1 MENFDVVVLG
11 GGPGGYVAAI
21 RAAQLGQKVA
31 VVEREHLGGICLN
44 WGCIPT
50 KALLKSAE
58 LYQKMLHA
66 EEYGI
71 TAGKAEFDIEK
82 IVARSRDVSS
92 KLVGGIAGLLKKNKV
107 TVIEGEAKFEN
118 SKQLIID
125 GKPSA
130 KAKLYMICLCITY
143 VRRRSLMYTHEISC
157 M

>member
-1 MENFDVVVLG
+1 MENFDVIVLG

-50 KALLKSAE
+50 KTLLKSAE

-71 TAGKAEFDIEK
+71 SASNVEFDIEK
-82 IVARSRDVSS
+82 IVARSRSVSS

-118 SKQLIID
+118 SKQVIVD
-125 GKPSA
+125 GKTQI
-130 KAKLYMICLCITY
+130 KAKNIIIATGA
-143 VRRRSLMYTHEISC
+143 
-157 M
+157 